1 MKNIRKYELD
11 ILRIWGCILVIISH
25 LVCLV
30 VFDTSYA
37 QWRVANYIYV
47 ARNCCVPL
55 FFMLSGIL
63 LLNRDYSTYKS
74 LIMSSLKFVIFYIAG
89 ATVFYMIRNSQNLS
103 TRSIMTSIASGIQNP
118 SHFWYLAELVGVYL
132 FVPILRKIVSEKRL
146 CKYYLTLWGV
156 YFILLHNVE
165 VWFEISNNDFL
176 SVVANVLSSFH
187 AKEFYTYAGYLVL
200 GYYLFYI
207 YDRYIKWYVWG
218 VLLVGSIVFPAL
230 INEWYVSI
238 TQTSIPT
245 IWEYNSF
252 SALIQTSCY
261 IIIAKQYL
269 SRIKTSEFMSKSL
282 TEISEATFGIYLI
295 HPIFTEAFFEMMI
308 SSNLLFTVP
317 VLALATFCVSAV
329 IVIIARHM
337 KEKVAAIWSTFTL
350 LKKKYLLFIIAL
362 WGRAFLIVR
371 FNCGMYADGSWA
383 FIKLLA
389 SGKLVDSEEAFF
401 GARKGSMAMIRIFEY
416 VLLHL
421 GITEFNILSFSY
433 SLGCVFWTT
442 LFLSLSIYI
451 CYNCKNERILDHS
464 IILWSL
470 ILTFVGLY
478 CTHESLLAISILW
491 FVFVC
496 VCNWEQLSNAPAWVG
511 FLSLTLCVCLTGV
524 YESFAIV
531 GFAIILFFI
540 VKTLKNKKNIF
551 AIGDK
556 AYEMYEKAPDD
567 IEVVFPMKS
576 GVIAR
581 FDNMQTLL
589 GTLLRTKKRSVWGS
603 EYVVAVPTD
612 VTEVEKKAFC
622 DLVLHSEAKAKSVR
636 IVERGLADAVGLGID
651 IFREKGIFIANFGG
665 GITELSVL
673 SSGGLVLNR
682 LLKIGGDDFDSAI
695 TGLVRHNKEFL
706 IGKTTAEMLR
716 KKFGVFEQ
724 STNSTITVSGRDL
737 VTGVPSQT
745 DVSIGIVRAAIKD
758 PLDECVR
765 AIKLMLDRTPPDVRR
780 AIEEKGIYLTGGLT
794 NLKGLPTYI
803 RERVG
808 LPVTTVDDPE
818 LCAVKGLQKII
829 LDKEYY
835 KKLTYSML
843 DEDYRWLR

>member
-1 MKNIRKYELD
+1 MFGNIYGLDLGTYE
-11 ILRIWGCILVIISH
+11 IK
-25 LVCLV
+25 
-30 VFDTSYA
+30 VFDKK
-37 QWRVANYIYV
+37 QDKICRE
-47 ARNCCVPL
+47 
-55 FFMLSGIL
+55 
-63 LLNRDYSTYKS
+63 RD
-74 LIMSSLKFVIFYIAG
+74 VI
-89 ATVFYMIRNSQNLS
+89 
-103 TRSIMTSIASGIQNP
+103 
-118 SHFWYLAELVGVYL
+118 
-132 FVPILRKIVSEKRL
+132 
-146 CKYYLTLWGV
+146 
-156 YFILLHNVE
+156 
-165 VWFEISNNDFL
+165 
-176 SVVANVLSSFH
+176 
-187 AKEFYTYAGYLVL
+187 
-200 GYYLFYI
+200 
-207 YDRYIKWYVWG
+207 
-218 VLLVGSIVFPAL
+218 
-230 INEWYVSI
+230 
-238 TQTSIPT
+238 
-245 IWEYNSF
+245 
-252 SALIQTSCY
+252 
-261 IIIAKQYL
+261 
-269 SRIKTSEFMSKSL
+269 
-282 TEISEATFGIYLI
+282 
-295 HPIFTEAFFEMMI
+295 
-308 SSNLLFTVP
+308 
-317 VLALATFCVSAV
+317 
-329 IVIIARHM
+329 
-337 KEKVAAIWSTFTL
+337 AI
-350 LKKKYLLFIIAL
+350 
-362 WGRAFLIVR
+362 
-371 FNCGMYADGSWA
+371 
-383 FIKLLA
+383 
-389 SGKLVDSEEAFF
+389 
-401 GARKGSMAMIRIFEY
+401 
-416 VLLHL
+416 
-421 GITEFNILSFSY
+421 
-433 SLGCVFWTT
+433 
-442 LFLSLSIYI
+442 
-451 CYNCKNERILDHS
+451 
-464 IILWSL
+464 
-470 ILTFVGLY
+470 
-478 CTHESLLAISILW
+478 
-491 FVFVC
+491 
-496 VCNWEQLSNAPAWVG
+496 
-511 FLSLTLCVCLTGV
+511 
-524 YESFAIV
+524 
-531 GFAIILFFI
+531 
-540 VKTLKNKKNIF
+540 KNKKNIF

-589 GTLLRTKKRSVWGS
+589 G
-603 EYVVAVPTD
+603 
-612 VTEVEKKAFC
+612 TEVEKKAFC

-745 DVSIGIVRAAIKD
+745 YVSIGIVRAAIKD

-808 LPVTTVDDPE
+808 LPVTTVDEPE